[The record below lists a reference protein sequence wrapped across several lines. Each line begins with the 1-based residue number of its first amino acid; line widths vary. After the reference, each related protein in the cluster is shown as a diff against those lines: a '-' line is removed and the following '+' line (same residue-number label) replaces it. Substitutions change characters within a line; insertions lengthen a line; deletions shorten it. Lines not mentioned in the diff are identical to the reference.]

1 MIPDFNSE
9 GNLPPGVYWT
19 TWSEI
24 VNRFG
29 TTLWRRRL
37 LAGLRAAL
45 EELKRVGCK
54 AVYLDGSFVSS
65 KPVPGDFDGCWDEQ
79 GIDFASID
87 PVLLD
92 FAGARAAQKTK
103 FLGELFP
110 ASWDADG
117 RGTTFLEFFQTD
129 KGTGSRKGIVAI
141 DLGGLT

>member
-1 MIPDFNSE
+1 M
-9 GNLPPGVYWT
+9 PPGVYWT

-29 TTLWRRRL
+29 TTLRRRQL
-37 LAGLRAAL
+37 LVGLRAAL

-54 AVYLDGSFVSS
+54 AVYIDGSFVSS
-65 KPVPGDFDGCWDEQ
+65 KPAPGDFDGCWDEQ

-92 FAGARAAQKTK
+92 FAGARAAQKSK

-129 KGTGSRKGIVAI
+129 KDSGSRKGIVAI